1 MHITGH
7 QWFAVNP
14 QWSPWWR
21 RLSIWQNWSRSLR
34 KNEPR
39 QGVCHGH
46 CHPMQYIPSGLVQP
60 KPKGKSEAVPWI
72 AVKYD
77 ELVKW
82 FPVHWW
88 KQFKQ
93 FKPEIVVKNREA
105 QCYLCLTIF
114 QHSTCVEICWTF
126 QILLVTSAYQLW
138 WFVFWKLTRALSFVI
153 TIFRVWL
160 PYSVLFSRV
169 FSASNL
175 ERIETTFVGPVKMA
189 HFSNTYELCTSSYC
203 KSVLCKQKCNNITD
217 HKW

>member
-34 KNEPR
+34 KNEPL
-39 QGVCHGH
+39 QGLCHGH

-138 WFVFWKLTRALSFVI
+138 WFVFLETDASLEFCYNNLQTVVTVFCIVFPSFLSF
-153 TIFRVWL
+153 
-160 PYSVLFSRV
+160 
-169 FSASNL
+169 
-175 ERIETTFVGPVKMA
+175 
-189 HFSNTYELCTSSYC
+189 
-203 KSVLCKQKCNNITD
+203 
-217 HKW
+217 